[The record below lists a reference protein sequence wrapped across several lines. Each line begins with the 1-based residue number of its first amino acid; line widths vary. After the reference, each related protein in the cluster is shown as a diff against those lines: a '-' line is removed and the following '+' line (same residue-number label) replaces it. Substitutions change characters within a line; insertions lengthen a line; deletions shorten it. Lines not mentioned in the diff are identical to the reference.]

1 VSGRLSPPTA
11 LPDEA
16 AFDAYAT
23 NYDAALDAG
32 LSATGEDKAYFA
44 RGRVTRVRETT
55 RRLGLTP
62 RHVMDYGCG
71 TGSTTPL
78 LLDAWNDCTLI
89 GVDSSPE
96 SIRLARSS
104 YASARAR
111 FDSVTAYTPA
121 EKVDLAYCNG
131 VFHHIPL
138 SERPDAIRYVR
149 DALSPGGVFACC
161 ENNPWNPGTRY
172 VMRRIPFDRD
182 AITIS
187 PPGARRM
194 LRDGGFEIIGTEFL
208 FFFPRAL
215 ARLRSFEHRLAR
227 FPLGGQYIVFARKPA

>member
-1 VSGRLSPPTA
+1 MSAPLSQRA
-11 LPDEA
+11 ASPDGA

-32 LSATGEDKAYFA
+32 LSATGEDKDYFA
-44 RGRVTRVRETT
+44 RGRVARIRETVHS
-55 RRLGLTP
+55 LGLKP
-62 RHVMDYGCG
+62 SHIMDYGCG
-71 TGSTTPL
+71 TGSTAPL
-78 LLDAWNDCTLI
+78 LLDAWSDSTLI
-89 GVDSSPE
+89 GVDSSSE
-96 SIRLARSS
+96 SIRVAHST

-111 FDSVTAYTPA
+111 FDSVTAYSPA

-138 SERPDAIRYVR
+138 AERPSAISYVR
-149 DALSPGGVFACC
+149 DSLSPGGVFACC

-187 PPGARRM
+187 PPEARRM
-194 LRDGGFEIIGTEFL
+194 LREGGFEIVATEFL
-208 FFFPRAL
+208 FFFPRMFAW
-215 ARLRSFEHRLAR
+215 LRSFEQRLAR
-227 FPLGGQYIVFARKPA
+227 FPLGGQYIVFGRKSA